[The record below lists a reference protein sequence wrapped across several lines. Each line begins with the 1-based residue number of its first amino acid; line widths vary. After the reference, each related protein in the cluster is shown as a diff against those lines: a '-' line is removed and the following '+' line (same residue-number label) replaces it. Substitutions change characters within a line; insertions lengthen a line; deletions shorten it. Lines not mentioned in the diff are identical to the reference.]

1 MFSTLKEYESLEHFV
16 RFQSIFAFVGDS
28 PIPLLGLVETVDFES
43 ANLFFSPEKSE
54 KMSCLK
60 SYLSEKYQ
68 NRSFHFHEL
77 PSMNNTPSQV
87 KAIADIFE
95 SPDSYDNSESAV
107 FVSAGTSTMVLTML
121 YHARCRYSITIRKKL
136 EFVISDANSSN
147 EKISLHLDG
156 EKLDLNGILHSCG
169 WIYDT
174 KEKVLKSENLH
185 LSEKID
191 ASYSS
196 EVGEL
201 SFMCVVSKT
210 PKHGEKIVSFMSS
223 LRKEFGVNGANYIVK
238 GPLTRREKNLLPV
251 GIRHVK

>member
-1 MFSTLKEYESLEHFV
+1 MLKEYEPPDHFV
-16 RFQSIFAFVGDS
+16 RLQSIFAFVGDS

-43 ANLFFSPEKSE
+43 ANLFFTPEKSE
-54 KMSCLK
+54 KMNYLK
-60 SYLSEKYQ
+60 SYLSDKYQ

-77 PSMNNTPSQV
+77 PSMNNTSSQV
-87 KAIADIFE
+87 KAMANIFE
-95 SPDSYDNSESAV
+95 SSDFYDSSESAV

-169 WIYDT
+169 WAYDA
-174 KEKVLKSENLH
+174 KEKVLKSKNLH
-185 LSEKID
+185 LSEKIE

-201 SFMCVVSKT
+201 SFKCVVSKS

-223 LRKEFGVNGANYIVK
+223 LRKEFGVNGADYVVK
-238 GPLTRREKNLLPV
+238 GQLTRREKNLLPV
-251 GIRHVK
+251 GIRHEE

>member
-60 SYLSEKYQ
+60 SYLSDKYQ

-77 PSMNNTPSQV
+77 PSMNNTPPS
-87 KAIADIFE
+87 KGHNDIFE

-121 YHARCRYSITIRKKL
+121 YHARCRYSITIRKNWNCHFGC
-136 EFVISDANSSN
+136 EF
-147 EKISLHLDG
+147 
-156 EKLDLNGILHSCG
+156 
-169 WIYDT
+169 
-174 KEKVLKSENLH
+174 LK
-185 LSEKID
+185 
-191 ASYSS
+191 
-196 EVGEL
+196 
-201 SFMCVVSKT
+201 
-210 PKHGEKIVSFMSS
+210 
-223 LRKEFGVNGANYIVK
+223 
-238 GPLTRREKNLLPV
+238 
-251 GIRHVK
+251 

>member
-1 MFSTLKEYESLEHFV
+1 MISILKEYELIEHFV

-28 PIPLLGLVETVDFES
+28 PIPLLGLAETVDFES

-54 KMSCLK
+54 KMKHLK

-68 NRSFHFHEL
+68 NRTFHFHKL
-77 PSMNNTPSQV
+77 PRMNDTPSQV
-87 KAIADIFE
+87 KAIVDIFK
-95 SPDSYDNSESAV
+95 SPDFYDNSESAV

-136 EFVISDANSSN
+136 EFIISDSNSSN
-147 EKISLHLDG
+147 KKISFHLDG
-156 EKLDLNGILHSCG
+156 EKLDLNSILHSCG
-169 WIYDT
+169 WKYDT
-174 KEKVLKSENLH
+174 KEKVLKSENLR

-196 EVGEL
+196 EMGEL
-201 SFMCVVSKT
+201 SFKCVVSKS

-223 LRKEFGVNGANYIVK
+223 LRKEFGVNGANYVVK

-251 GIRHVK
+251 GIRHMK